1 MAGRSRGGGVTVVA
15 AVLVLCAAGCAPAGA
30 PQVGP
35 VRLAPPR
42 DYRPDTETSGLAVA
56 TEGSSRVVVWG
67 GRDGDLLMDRFDGS
81 TGPIGAPRKVLAR
94 YDDPDTRTTWGPI
107 SVALADGFLLA
118 VAPIDVDGIHGLDYT
133 QGAAGLIRPD
143 GRSVVL
149 RGGPRYG
156 LGTCGDDPYALATV
170 AVTSTG
176 SSFLVAA
183 ACPNTTNVYR
193 VTTGGEVTR
202 AATLPAAAA
211 IALSST
217 ADGALLV
224 FSQQV
229 RFDVTEVRA
238 QRLRTAGTPVGAP
251 LDLDRGHGDL
261 HDVATASSN
270 RSHLVAWTM
279 GLAGGGAPD
288 LLARTVGP
296 TGALG
301 PTRLLADGPGSPGQ
315 PALVGGADG
324 SWFAAWTDAGS
335 NGDTDI
341 RGTKVSAG
349 GTVGDEDGRALVGT
363 DTANDQ
369 DPLLARGRSGT
380 ASLVWLRGSGVS
392 RTLAPQGTPVG
403 DLVSITRAPIVQECP
418 DVAAG
423 QGQYLVTWQEPS
435 TVSGYELFAQR
446 YRPDGTRVG
455 PVITLSAAPASVYCP
470 VAAWNGSNWLVVWTD
485 GRSGSQDVYGT
496 VVSADGSVDLAG
508 GSVISAEAGAQ
519 RRPAV
524 AGTGSGWVVA
534 WGDFRNGNEDIYAAR
549 IAANGTVRDPDGLPV
564 TTAPGWQQAPAV
576 ASMGG
581 ATLVAWTGPAVERRL
596 LRADGSFAGGSVRL
610 GTSSSDSQVAA
621 AASGTRFAVLFSS
634 YVSNNR
640 AVRLALVHPDG
651 AAAGTRV
658 LMRPQDHGADGL
670 PAQDL
675 TFDGSRFVF
684 TVSSSYSDFPNAH
697 GVWIGTVAGV
707 QVFTGGA
714 PASFYP
720 PRVSALPAGRSLLV
734 GDGVVEPTVA
744 VAPVVDAP

>member
-1 MAGRSRGGGVTVVA
+1 M
-15 AVLVLCAAGCAPAGA
+15 
-30 PQVGP
+30 
-35 VRLAPPR
+35 
-42 DYRPDTETSGLAVA
+42 
-56 TEGSSRVVVWG
+56 
-67 GRDGDLLMDRFDGS
+67 
-81 TGPIGAPRKVLAR
+81 
-94 YDDPDTRTTWGPI
+94 
-107 SVALADGFLLA
+107 
-118 VAPIDVDGIHGLDYT
+118 APIDVDGIHGLDYT
-133 QGAAGLIRPD
+133 QGAAGLLRPD
-143 GRSVVL
+143 GRPVVL

-156 LGTCGDDPYALATV
+156 LGTCGDDPYAVATV

-176 SSFLVAA
+176 SSFLVVA

-193 VTTGGEVTR
+193 VTTGGAVTR
-202 AATLPAAAA
+202 AATLPVASA

-270 RSHLVAWTM
+270 SSHLVAWTM
-279 GLAGGGAPD
+279 GLAGGGPPD

-296 TGALG
+296 AGALG

-363 DTANDQ
+363 DTSNDQ
-369 DPLLARGRSGT
+369 NPLLARGRDGT

-435 TVSGYELFAQR
+435 TVPGYELFAQR

-470 VAAWNGSNWLVVWTD
+470 VAAWNGSRWLVVWTD

-496 VVSADGSVDLAG
+496 VVSADGSVDPAG

-596 LRADGSFAGGSVRL
+596 LRADGSFAGGPVRL
-610 GTSSSDSQVAA
+610 GTSSYDSQVAA
-621 AASGTRFAVLFSS
+621 AASGTRFAVLFAGGSGDP
-634 YVSNNR
+634 
-640 AVRLALVHPDG
+640 VRLALVDPDG
-651 AAAGTRV
+651 TSAGTRAV
-658 LMRPQDHGADGL
+658 VDNADGDGRS
-670 PAQDL
+670 ADDL

-684 TVSSSYSDFPNAH
+684 TASSWSYDFPNAH
-697 GVWIGTVAGV
+697 GVWIGTVAGG
-707 QVFTGGA
+707 QVLRARVPSG
-714 PASFYP
+714 FYP
-720 PRVSALPAGRSLLV
+720 PRVSALPNGRSLLV
-734 GDGVVEPTVA
+734 GDGVLEPTVA